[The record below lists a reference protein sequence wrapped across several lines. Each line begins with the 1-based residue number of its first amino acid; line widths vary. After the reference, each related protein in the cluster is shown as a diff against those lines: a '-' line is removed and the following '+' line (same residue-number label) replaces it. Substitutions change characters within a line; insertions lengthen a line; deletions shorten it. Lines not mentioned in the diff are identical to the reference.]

1 MKMQFS
7 LFQSLTNSLTNLVG
21 IDLGS
26 SRTRMWS
33 DKGGVVLNEATCLA
47 IDERTQKIIA
57 VGDEAAQM
65 RGRASQHIK
74 VLYPIQKGEL
84 QDPVGAS
91 ALLKIF
97 LHRVLKT
104 GAFFRPVMMVSVPA
118 ESSEGVREAM
128 VELLHRVGAREVF
141 TIVQPLAAAIG
152 AGVPIADASGSFIFH
167 LGSGVVEGA
176 LISLGSLVA
185 SESSLYAGDYL
196 DQRLQH
202 ALQKESNLLVSP
214 TTARRLKHE
223 VASLLTQPVV
233 KQSLVT
239 GKDALTG
246 SPKEIAINPEVLL
259 PTLTTVAERYAQL
272 LQKLLSRIPPELTV
286 DVIDKGM
293 LLTGGLAQLSGLDQ
307 YLINRLG
314 VSVAVV
320 EEPDLAVIKGIA
332 TALENLELFK
342 ESMGYQR

>member
-1 MKMQFS
+1 MMRLSFLQPFTS
-7 LFQSLTNSLTNLVG
+7 SLTNVVG
-21 IDLGS
+21 IDLGT

-33 DKGGVVLNEATCLA
+33 DKHGIVINEATCLA
-47 IDERTQKIIA
+47 IDDRTQKIIA

-65 RGRASQHIK
+65 KGRASQHIN
-74 VLYPIQKGEL
+74 VLFPVKNGQL
-84 QDPVGAS
+84 QDPVSAN

-104 GAFFRPVMMVSVPA
+104 SAFFRPVMMISVPA
-118 ESSEGVREAM
+118 NSTEGVRQAM
-128 VELLHRVGAREVF
+128 VELLHRIGAREVF
-141 TIVQPLAAAIG
+141 TISQPLAAAIG

-167 LGSGVVEGA
+167 LGSGVAEGA

-185 SESSLYAGDYL
+185 SESTHYAGEYV

-202 ALQKESNLLVSP
+202 SLKKSVGLTISHATAQKI
-214 TTARRLKHE
+214 KHQ
-223 VASLLTQPVV
+223 VASLLQQPAGVEL
-233 KQSLVT
+233 LVT

-246 SPKEIAINPEVLL
+246 SPKELAVTPEAVLEPMTAI
-259 PTLTTVAERYAQL
+259 AERYAQL

-307 YLINRLG
+307 FLVKRLG

-320 EEPDLAVIKGIA
+320 DEPELAVIKGMA

-342 ESMGYQR
+342 ESIGYRE